1 MSRGEFKLNKNS
13 YEYARG
19 ERVDWLDAF
28 AENYA
33 EATKIA
39 PDKTAVQVARERQQS
54 TYDQISSIVGN
65 TFQHATVESK
75 VQEMQERT
83 GLTAYLQ
90 SMASMT
96 PEEGAQKILDVFA
109 QFGPKMQEDL
119 MNFCKN
125 KIAAH
130 RGQISIPAI
139 QHDLLATFRQ
149 HGIQPQDV
157 NNEDVARCISGLIV
171 DELKMN
177 PPTDVSSTEL
187 GKVDNL
193 EEDDNESADFFKGL
207 QQQGG

>member
-1 MSRGEFKLNKNS
+1 MSRGGFKINKNS
-13 YEYARG
+13 YEYARS
-19 ERVDWLDAF
+19 ERVDWLDTF
-28 AENYA
+28 ADQYA
-33 EATKIA
+33 EDSKAS
-39 PDKTAVQVARERQQS
+39 PDKSAVQVARERQYQS
-54 TYDQISSIVGN
+54 MHEQISSIVGDS
-65 TFQHATVESK
+65 THATVESK
-75 VQEMQERT
+75 VQDMQERT

-90 SMASMT
+90 SMAT
-96 PEEGAQKILDVFA
+96 DQHVQKAMNVFA

-119 MNFCKN
+119 MNFCRN

-130 RGQISIPAI
+130 RGQISIPAL

-157 NNEDVARCISGLIV
+157 NNEEVARCISGLIV

-177 PPTDVSSTEL
+177 PPADVSSPDL

-207 QQQGG
+207 Q